1 MASIRKVIRCQ
12 SSQHLQNPKLEY
24 PKSMTDPNQHTVSPN
39 LQRSKRYATIALV
52 VAVLAWIA
60 LMIVAKLLPDYVWL
74 IHILM
79 LSAEAGVVGGLA
91 DWYAI
96 TVLFRNPFGQF
107 PIPKFLRDHTE
118 IIPRNKARIAESMG
132 RFVQENFL
140 SPQVV
145 EKSLAETDLSLAV
158 GKWLANPHNNAQV
171 TQVIQQTV
179 PKIFEFVGQE
189 QIGRFI
195 QSNSV
200 QWVKNTQVNHL
211 ASEMLRAVLENDF
224 HQDVLQRGL
233 DLAHDWMLQHPE
245 QTRDLSRQLFK
256 ELGVWKLAKGASWIG
271 IDVQQRTI
279 DSLVNRVES
288 MLADHEHPWR
298 RKIEDMAQQL
308 MEQLADNHSV
318 ASQRLNSTKDAMLD
332 SPQML
337 NFISGAVVI
346 LCDAIRSDLEKP
358 NSGIAQNLR
367 VAIQQIGENIVSNI
381 AVRQLLNE
389 KMSEIAINLSD
400 QYSEKVIRF
409 ISERIHEW
417 DSRDMIN
424 KIENEVG
431 GDLHMIRVNGVVV
444 GGFIGLALG
453 IIRAC
458 VEWLL

>member
-1 MASIRKVIRCQ
+1 MQKEQ
-12 SSQHLQNPKLEY
+12 P
-24 PKSMTDPNQHTVSPN
+24 SPS
-39 LQRSKRYATIALV
+39 LQRSKRFATIALV
-52 VAVLAWIA
+52 VAVLAWLA
-60 LMIVAKLLPDYVWL
+60 LMITAKLLPEYVWL

-96 TVLFRNPFGQF
+96 TVLFRNPFGRL

-140 SPQVV
+140 SPQIVQR
-145 EKSLAETDLSLAV
+145 SLASTDLSLAA
-158 GKWLANPHNNAQV
+158 GRWLANPQNNAQV

-179 PKIFEFVGQE
+179 PKVFEFVGQE
-189 QIGRFI
+189 QIAGFI

-200 QWVKNTQVNHL
+200 QWIKNTQINTL

-233 DLAHDWMLQHPE
+233 DVVHAWMTSHPE
-245 QTRDLSRQLFK
+245 QTRELTRTLFK
-256 ELGVWKLAKGASWIG
+256 EMGVWRLAKGASWIG
-271 IDVQQRTI
+271 IDVQQRSI
-279 DSLVNRVES
+279 DSVIQRVEA
-288 MLADHEHPWR
+288 MLADPDHPWR
-298 RKIEDMAQQL
+298 LKIEETAQEL
-308 MEQLADNHSV
+308 MQQLADSESM
-318 ASQRLNSTKDAMLD
+318 ASQRLNETKDALLD
-332 SPQML
+332 SPQVL

-346 LCDAIRSDLEKP
+346 LCDAIKADLQKSD
-358 NSGIAQNLR
+358 SGIAENLR
-367 VAIQQIGENIVSNI
+367 VAIQQVGENIISNTSVRELLNNRLSGI
-381 AVRQLLNE
+381 AVD
-389 KMSEIAINLSD
+389 LSD

-417 DSRDMIN
+417 DSTEMID

-444 GGFIGLALG
+444 GACIGLILG
-453 IIRAC
+453 IIRAA
-458 VEWLL
+458 VEHLI

>member
-1 MASIRKVIRCQ
+1 MQTERI
-12 SSQHLQNPKLEY
+12 
-24 PKSMTDPNQHTVSPN
+24 SPS
-39 LQRSKRYATIALV
+39 LQRSKRFATIALV
-52 VAVLAWIA
+52 VAVLIWLA
-60 LMIVAKLLPDYVWL
+60 LMVAAKLLPEYVWL

-96 TVLFRNPFGQF
+96 TVLFRNPFGRL

-140 SPQVV
+140 SPQIVQR
-145 EKSLAETDLSLAV
+145 SLDSTDLSLAA
-158 GKWLANPHNNAQV
+158 GRWLANPQNNAQV

-189 QIGRFI
+189 QIAGFI

-200 QWVKNTQVNHL
+200 QWIKNTQINTL
-211 ASEMLRAVLENDF
+211 ASEMLHAVLDNDF

-233 DLAHDWMLQHPE
+233 DVVHAWMTSHPE
-245 QTRDLSRQLFK
+245 QTRELTRNLFK
-256 ELGVWKLAKGASWIG
+256 EMGVWKLAKGASWIG
-271 IDVQQRTI
+271 IDVQQRSI
-279 DSLVNRVES
+279 DSVIGRVEA
-288 MLADHEHPWR
+288 MLADPDHPWR
-298 RKIEDMAQQL
+298 LKIENMGHSWML
-308 MEQLADNHSV
+308 QLADNDSE
-318 ASQRLNSTKDAMLD
+318 ASQRLNETKDALLD
-332 SPQML
+332 SPQVL

-346 LCDAIRSDLEKP
+346 LCDAIKADLQKP
-358 NSGIAQNLR
+358 DSGIAENLR
-367 VAIQQIGENIVSNI
+367 IAIQQVGENIISNASVRELLNKRLSGI
-381 AVRQLLNE
+381 AVD
-389 KMSEIAINLSD
+389 LSD

-417 DSRDMIN
+417 DSSEMID

-444 GGFIGLALG
+444 GACIGLVLG
-453 IIRAC
+453 IIRAA
-458 VEWLL
+458 VEHLI

>member
-1 MASIRKVIRCQ
+1 MNTASDHTLAS
-12 SSQHLQNPKLEY
+12 SSQH
-24 PKSMTDPNQHTVSPN
+24 TSPS
-39 LQRSKRYATIALV
+39 LQRSKRFATIALV
-52 VAVLAWIA
+52 IAVVAWLA
-60 LMIVAKLLPDYVWL
+60 LMLTAKLLPEYTWL

-96 TVLFRNPFGQF
+96 TVLFRNPFGKM

-118 IIPRNKARIAESMG
+118 IIPRNKDRIAESMG

-145 EKSLAETDLSLAV
+145 QKSLHSTDLSLSV
-158 GKWLANPHNNAQV
+158 GKWLANPQNNAQV

-200 QWVKNTQVNHL
+200 QWVRNTQVNHL

-233 DLAHDWMLQHPE
+233 DLAHDWMLKHPE
-245 QTRDLSRQLFK
+245 KSRELTRQLFK

-279 DSLVNRVES
+279 DSLLQRVES
-288 MLADHEHPWR
+288 MLADPEHPWR
-298 RKIEDMAQQL
+298 QKIEEAGQQL
-308 MEQLADNHSV
+308 MLQLADNNSS
-318 ASQRLNSTKDAMLD
+318 ASLRLNDTKNALLD
-332 SPQML
+332 SPQVL

-346 LCDAIRSDLEKP
+346 LCNAIKEDLQKP
-358 NSGIAQNLR
+358 DSGIAQNLR
-367 VAIQQIGENIVSNI
+367 VAIQQVGENIIANT

-389 KMSEIAINLSD
+389 KMSTIAVNLSD

-417 DSRDMIN
+417 DSREMIG

-444 GGFIGLALG
+444 GAFIGLGLG
-453 IIRAC
+453 IIRAL
-458 VEWLL
+458 VELI

>member
-1 MASIRKVIRCQ
+1 
-12 SSQHLQNPKLEY
+12 
-24 PKSMTDPNQHTVSPN
+24 MTTAEATTTPS
-39 LQRSKRYATIALV
+39 LQRSKRFATIALIMAV
-52 VAVLAWIA
+52 VTW
-60 LMIVAKLLPDYVWL
+60 LMLMVVAKLIPEYVWL

-79 LSAEAGVVGGLA
+79 LGAEAGVVGGLA

-96 TVLFRNPFGQF
+96 TVLFRNPFGKM
-107 PIPKFLRDHTE
+107 PIPKFMLDHTE

-145 EKSLAETDLSLAV
+145 EKSLQSTDLSLAV
-158 GKWLANPHNNAQV
+158 GQWLAKPENNAQV

-195 QSNSV
+195 QNNSV
-200 QWVKNTQVNHL
+200 QWVRNTQINTL

-233 DLAHDWMLQHPE
+233 DLAHEWVMSHPE
-245 QTRDLSRQLFK
+245 ETRQLTRTLFK

-279 DSLVNRVES
+279 DSLVERVES
-288 MLADHEHPWR
+288 MLADPQHPWR
-298 RKIEDMAQQL
+298 QKIEDMGHQL
-308 MEQLADNHSV
+308 MLELADDESS
-318 ASQRLNSTKDAMLD
+318 ASHRLNSTKDALLD
-332 SPQML
+332 SPQVL

-346 LCDAIRSDLEKP
+346 LCDAIKADLLKP
-358 NSGIAQNLR
+358 DSGIAHNLR
-367 VAIQQIGENIVSNI
+367 VAIQQVGENIISNP
-381 AVRQLLNE
+381 AVRQLLNDR
-389 KMSEIAINLSD
+389 MSGIAVNLSD

-417 DSRDMIN
+417 DSREMID

-444 GGFIGLALG
+444 GAFIGLVLG
-453 IIRAC
+453 IIRAL
-458 VEWLL
+458 VDVVL

>member
-1 MASIRKVIRCQ
+1 MQTA
-12 SSQHLQNPKLEY
+12 PA
-24 PKSMTDPNQHTVSPN
+24 PTSPN
-39 LQRSKRYATIALV
+39 LQRSKRFATMALIT
-52 VAVLAWIA
+52 AVLAWIC
-60 LMIVAKLLPDYVWL
+60 LMVLAKLLPDYIWL

-96 TVLFRNPFGQF
+96 TVLFRNPFGRL

-118 IIPRNKARIAESMG
+118 IIPRNKDRIAESMG

-140 SPQVV
+140 SPQIVQR
-145 EKSLAETDLSLAV
+145 SLHNTDVSLAV
-158 GKWLANPHNNAQV
+158 GKWLANPQNNQQV
-171 TQVIQQTV
+171 SQLIQQTV

-195 QSNSV
+195 QNNSV
-200 QWVKNTQVNHL
+200 QWVKNTDINYL

-245 QTRDLSRQLFK
+245 ETRELTRTLFK
-256 ELGVWKLAKGASWIG
+256 ELGVWRLARGASWIG

-279 DSLVNRVES
+279 DSLLERVDS
-288 MLADHEHPWR
+288 MLADPDHPWR
-298 RKIEDMAQQL
+298 QKVEDMAHQL
-308 MEQLADNHSV
+308 MQQLADQDSA
-318 ASQRLNSTKDAMLD
+318 ASQRLNQTKNALLD
-332 SPQML
+332 SPQVL

-346 LCDAIRSDLEKP
+346 LCDAIRADLEKTD
-358 NSGIAQNLR
+358 SGIAENLR
-367 VAIQQIGENIVSNI
+367 VAIQQVGENIISNG
-381 AVRQLLNE
+381 AVRQLLND
-389 KMSEIAINLSD
+389 KMSGIAVNLSD

-417 DSRDMIN
+417 DSREMIG

-444 GGFIGLALG
+444 GAFIGLALG
-453 IIRAC
+453 IIRAL
-458 VEWLL
+458 VELI

>member
-1 MASIRKVIRCQ
+1 MTTAEASTIP
-12 SSQHLQNPKLEY
+12 S
-24 PKSMTDPNQHTVSPN
+24 
-39 LQRSKRYATIALV
+39 LQRSKRFATIALIMAV
-52 VAVLAWIA
+52 VTWLVL
-60 LMIVAKLLPDYVWL
+60 MVVAKLIPEYVWL

-79 LSAEAGVVGGLA
+79 LGAEAGVVGGLA

-96 TVLFRNPFGQF
+96 TVLFRNPFGKM
-107 PIPKFLRDHTE
+107 PIPKFMRDHTE

-145 EKSLAETDLSLAV
+145 EKSLQSTDLSLAI
-158 GKWLANPHNNAQV
+158 GQWLAKSENNAQV

-195 QSNSV
+195 QNNSV
-200 QWVKNTQVNHL
+200 QWVRNTQINTL

-233 DLAHDWMLQHPE
+233 DLAHEWVMSHPE
-245 QTRDLSRQLFK
+245 ETRQLTRTLFK

-279 DSLVNRVES
+279 DSLVERVES
-288 MLADHEHPWR
+288 MLADPQHPWR
-298 RKIEDMAQQL
+298 QKIEAMGQQL
-308 MEQLADNHSV
+308 MLQLADDESS
-318 ASQRLNSTKDAMLD
+318 ASQRLNSTKDALLD
-332 SPQML
+332 SPQVL

-346 LCDAIRSDLEKP
+346 LCDAIKADLLKAD
-358 NSGIAQNLR
+358 SGIAHNLR
-367 VAIQQIGENIVSNI
+367 VAIQQVGENIISNP
-381 AVRQLLNE
+381 AVRQLLNDRI
-389 KMSEIAINLSD
+389 SGIAVNLSD

-417 DSRDMIN
+417 DSREMID

-444 GGFIGLALG
+444 GAFIGLVLG
-453 IIRAC
+453 IIRAL
-458 VEWLL
+458 VDVAL

>member
-1 MASIRKVIRCQ
+1 MNTASDHTLAS
-12 SSQHLQNPKLEY
+12 SSQR
-24 PKSMTDPNQHTVSPN
+24 TSPS
-39 LQRSKRYATIALV
+39 LQRSKRFATIALV
-52 VAVLAWIA
+52 IAVVTWLT
-60 LMIVAKLLPDYVWL
+60 LMLTAKLLPEYTWL

-96 TVLFRNPFGQF
+96 TVLFRNPFGKM

-118 IIPRNKARIAESMG
+118 IIPRNKDRIAESMG

-145 EKSLAETDLSLAV
+145 QKSLHSTDLSLAV
-158 GKWLANPHNNAQV
+158 GKWLANPQNNAQV

-200 QWVKNTQVNHL
+200 QWVRNTQVNHL

-233 DLAHDWMLQHPE
+233 DLAHDWMLKHPE
-245 QTRDLSRQLFK
+245 KSRELTRQLFK

-279 DSLVNRVES
+279 DSLLQRVES
-288 MLADHEHPWR
+288 MLADPEHPWR
-298 RKIEDMAQQL
+298 QKIEDAGQQL
-308 MEQLADNHSV
+308 MLQLADNNSS
-318 ASQRLNSTKDAMLD
+318 ASLRLNDTKNALLD
-332 SPQML
+332 SPQVL

-346 LCDAIRSDLEKP
+346 LCNAIKEDLQKSD
-358 NSGIAQNLR
+358 SRIAQNLR
-367 VAIQQIGENIVSNI
+367 IAIQQVGENIIANT

-389 KMSEIAINLSD
+389 KMSTIAVNLSD

-417 DSRDMIN
+417 DSREMIG

-444 GGFIGLALG
+444 GAFIGLGLG
-453 IIRAC
+453 IIRAL
-458 VEWLL
+458 VELI

>member
-1 MASIRKVIRCQ
+1 MNTASDHTLAS
-12 SSQHLQNPKLEY
+12 SSQH
-24 PKSMTDPNQHTVSPN
+24 SSPS
-39 LQRSKRYATIALV
+39 LQRSKRFATIALV
-52 VAVLAWIA
+52 IAVLAWLA
-60 LMIVAKLLPDYVWL
+60 LMLTAKLLPEYTWL

-96 TVLFRNPFGQF
+96 TVLFRNPFGKM

-118 IIPRNKARIAESMG
+118 IIPRNKDRIAESMG

-145 EKSLAETDLSLAV
+145 QKSLHSTDLSLSV
-158 GKWLANPHNNAQV
+158 GKWLANPQNNAQV

-200 QWVKNTQVNHL
+200 QWVRNTQINHL

-233 DLAHDWMLQHPE
+233 DLAHDWMLKHPE
-245 QTRDLSRQLFK
+245 KSRELTRQLFK

-279 DSLVNRVES
+279 DSLLQRVES
-288 MLADHEHPWR
+288 MLADPEHPWR
-298 RKIEDMAQQL
+298 QKIEEAGQQL
-308 MEQLADNHSV
+308 MLQLADNNSS
-318 ASQRLNSTKDAMLD
+318 ASLRLNDTKNALLD
-332 SPQML
+332 SPQVL

-346 LCDAIRSDLEKP
+346 LCNAIKEDLQKP
-358 NSGIAQNLR
+358 DSGIAQNLR
-367 VAIQQIGENIVSNI
+367 VAIQQVGENIIANT

-389 KMSEIAINLSD
+389 KMSTIAVNLSD

-417 DSRDMIN
+417 DSREMIG

-444 GGFIGLALG
+444 GAFIGLGLG
-453 IIRAC
+453 IIRAL
-458 VEWLL
+458 VELI

>member
-1 MASIRKVIRCQ
+1 MNTASDHTLAS
-12 SSQHLQNPKLEY
+12 SSQH
-24 PKSMTDPNQHTVSPN
+24 TSPS
-39 LQRSKRYATIALV
+39 LQRSKRFATIALV
-52 VAVLAWIA
+52 IAVVAWLA
-60 LMIVAKLLPDYVWL
+60 LMLTAKLLPEYTWL

-96 TVLFRNPFGQF
+96 TVLFRNPFGKM

-118 IIPRNKARIAESMG
+118 IIPRNKDRIAESMG

-145 EKSLAETDLSLAV
+145 QKSLHSTDLSLSV
-158 GKWLANPHNNAQV
+158 GKWLANPQNNAQV

-200 QWVKNTQVNHL
+200 QWVRNTQVNHL

-233 DLAHDWMLQHPE
+233 DLAHDWMLKHPE
-245 QTRDLSRQLFK
+245 KSRELTRQLFK

-279 DSLVNRVES
+279 DSLLQRVES
-288 MLADHEHPWR
+288 MLADPEHPWR
-298 RKIEDMAQQL
+298 QKIEEAGQQL
-308 MEQLADNHSV
+308 MLQLADNNSS
-318 ASQRLNSTKDAMLD
+318 ASLRLNDTKNALLD
-332 SPQML
+332 SPQVL

-346 LCDAIRSDLEKP
+346 LCNAIKEDLQKSD
-358 NSGIAQNLR
+358 SGIAQNLR
-367 VAIQQIGENIVSNI
+367 IAIQQVGENIIANT

-389 KMSEIAINLSD
+389 KMSTIAVNLSD

-417 DSRDMIN
+417 DSREMIG

-444 GGFIGLALG
+444 GAFIGLGLG
-453 IIRAC
+453 IIRAL
-458 VEWLL
+458 VELI

>member
-1 MASIRKVIRCQ
+1 
-12 SSQHLQNPKLEY
+12 
-24 PKSMTDPNQHTVSPN
+24 MTTAEITAPPS
-39 LQRSKRYATIALV
+39 LQRSKRFATIALV
-52 VAVLAWIA
+52 MAVVIWLI
-60 LMIVAKLLPDYVWL
+60 LMVVAKLVPEYVWL

-79 LSAEAGVVGGLA
+79 LAAEAGVVGGLA

-96 TVLFRNPFGQF
+96 TVLFRNPFGKI

-145 EKSLAETDLSLAV
+145 QRSLSNTDLSLAI
-158 GKWLANPHNNAQV
+158 GQWLAKPENNSQV
-171 TQVIQQTV
+171 TQLIQQTV

-189 QIGRFI
+189 QIGHFI
-195 QSNSV
+195 RNNSV
-200 QWVKNTQVNHL
+200 QWVRNTQINTL

-233 DLAHDWMLQHPE
+233 DLAHEWMTSHPE
-245 QTRDLSRQLFK
+245 ETHDLTRTLFK

-279 DSLVNRVES
+279 DSLIERVES

-298 RKIEDMAQQL
+298 QKIEEMGHQL
-308 MEQLADNHSV
+308 MLELANNESQ
-318 ASQRLNSTKDAMLD
+318 ASERLNNTKDALLD
-332 SPQML
+332 SPQVL

-346 LCDAIRSDLEKP
+346 LCDAIKADLLKP
-358 NSGIAQNLR
+358 DSGIAQNLR
-367 VAIQQIGENIVSNI
+367 VAIQQLGENIISNSAVRELLNDRMSGI
-381 AVRQLLNE
+381 AV
-389 KMSEIAINLSD
+389 NLSD
-400 QYSEKVIRF
+400 QYSEKVILF

-417 DSRDMIN
+417 DSREMID

-444 GGFIGLALG
+444 GAFIGLALG
-453 IIRAC
+453 IIRAA
-458 VEWLL
+458 VELLL

>member
-1 MASIRKVIRCQ
+1 MQTERI
-12 SSQHLQNPKLEY
+12 
-24 PKSMTDPNQHTVSPN
+24 SPS
-39 LQRSKRYATIALV
+39 LQRSKRFATIALV
-52 VAVLAWIA
+52 VAVLIWLA
-60 LMIVAKLLPDYVWL
+60 LMVAAKLLPEYVWL

-96 TVLFRNPFGQF
+96 TVLFRNPFGRL

-140 SPQVV
+140 SPQIVQR
-145 EKSLAETDLSLAV
+145 SLDSTDLSLAA
-158 GKWLANPHNNAQV
+158 GRWLANPQNNAQV

-189 QIGRFI
+189 QIAGFI

-200 QWVKNTQVNHL
+200 QWVKNTQINTL
-211 ASEMLRAVLENDF
+211 ASEMLHAVLDNDF

-233 DLAHDWMLQHPE
+233 DVVHAWMTSHPE
-245 QTRDLSRQLFK
+245 QTRELTRNLFK
-256 ELGVWKLAKGASWIG
+256 EMGVWKLAKGASWIG
-271 IDVQQRTI
+271 IDVQQRSI
-279 DSLVNRVES
+279 DSVIGRVEA
-288 MLADHEHPWR
+288 MLADPDHPWR
-298 RKIEDMAQQL
+298 LKIESMGHSWML
-308 MEQLADNHSV
+308 QLADNDSE
-318 ASQRLNSTKDAMLD
+318 ASQRLNETKDALLD
-332 SPQML
+332 SPQVL

-346 LCDAIRSDLEKP
+346 LCDAIKADLQKP
-358 NSGIAQNLR
+358 DSGIAENLR
-367 VAIQQIGENIVSNI
+367 IAIQQVGENIISNASVRELLNKRLSSI
-381 AVRQLLNE
+381 AVD
-389 KMSEIAINLSD
+389 LSD

-417 DSRDMIN
+417 DSSEMID

-444 GGFIGLALG
+444 GACIGLVLG
-453 IIRAC
+453 IIRAA
-458 VEWLL
+458 VEHLI

>member
-1 MASIRKVIRCQ
+1 MNTASDHTLAT
-12 SSQHLQNPKLEY
+12 SSQH
-24 PKSMTDPNQHTVSPN
+24 TSPS
-39 LQRSKRYATIALV
+39 LQRSKRFATIALV
-52 VAVLAWIA
+52 IAVVAWLA
-60 LMIVAKLLPDYVWL
+60 LMLTAKLLPEYTWL

-96 TVLFRNPFGQF
+96 TVLFRNPFGKM

-118 IIPRNKARIAESMG
+118 IIPRNKDRIAESMG

-145 EKSLAETDLSLAV
+145 QKSLHSTDLSLSV
-158 GKWLANPHNNAQV
+158 GKWLANPQNNAQV

-200 QWVKNTQVNHL
+200 QWVRNTQVNHL

-233 DLAHDWMLQHPE
+233 DLAHDWMLKHPE
-245 QTRDLSRQLFK
+245 RSRELTRQLFK

-271 IDVQQRTI
+271 INVQQRTI
-279 DSLVNRVES
+279 DSLLQRVES
-288 MLADHEHPWR
+288 MLADPEHPWR
-298 RKIEDMAQQL
+298 QKIEEAGQQL
-308 MEQLADNHSV
+308 MLQLADNNSS
-318 ASQRLNSTKDAMLD
+318 ASLRLNDTKNALLD
-332 SPQML
+332 SPQVL

-346 LCDAIRSDLEKP
+346 LCNAIKEDLQKP
-358 NSGIAQNLR
+358 DSGIAQNLR
-367 VAIQQIGENIVSNI
+367 VAIQQVGENIIANT

-389 KMSEIAINLSD
+389 KMSTIAVNLSD

-417 DSRDMIN
+417 DSREMIG

-444 GGFIGLALG
+444 GAFIGLGLG
-453 IIRAC
+453 IIRAL
-458 VEWLL
+458 VELI

>member
-1 MASIRKVIRCQ
+1 MNTASDHTLAT
-12 SSQHLQNPKLEY
+12 SSQH
-24 PKSMTDPNQHTVSPN
+24 TSPS
-39 LQRSKRYATIALV
+39 LQRSKRFATIALV
-52 VAVLAWIA
+52 IAVVAWLA
-60 LMIVAKLLPDYVWL
+60 LMLTAKLLPEYTWL

-96 TVLFRNPFGQF
+96 TVLFRNPFGKM

-118 IIPRNKARIAESMG
+118 IIPRNKDRIAESMG

-145 EKSLAETDLSLAV
+145 QKSLHSTDLPLSV
-158 GKWLANPHNNAQV
+158 GKWLANPQNNAQV

-200 QWVKNTQVNHL
+200 QWVRNTQVNHL

-233 DLAHDWMLQHPE
+233 DLAHDWMLKHPE
-245 QTRDLSRQLFK
+245 RSRELTRQLFK

-279 DSLVNRVES
+279 DSLLQRVES
-288 MLADHEHPWR
+288 MLADPEHPWR
-298 RKIEDMAQQL
+298 QKIEEAGQQL
-308 MEQLADNHSV
+308 MLQLADNNSS
-318 ASQRLNSTKDAMLD
+318 ASLRLNDTKNALLD
-332 SPQML
+332 SPQVL

-346 LCDAIRSDLEKP
+346 LCNAIKEDLQKP
-358 NSGIAQNLR
+358 DSGIAQNLR
-367 VAIQQIGENIVSNI
+367 VAIQQVGENIIANT

-389 KMSEIAINLSD
+389 KMSTIAVNLSD

-417 DSRDMIN
+417 DSREMIG

-444 GGFIGLALG
+444 GAFIGLGLG
-453 IIRAC
+453 IVRAL
-458 VEWLL
+458 VELI

>member
-1 MASIRKVIRCQ
+1 
-12 SSQHLQNPKLEY
+12 
-24 PKSMTDPNQHTVSPN
+24 MTTAEATPTPS
-39 LQRSKRYATIALV
+39 LQRSKRFATIALIMAV
-52 VAVLAWIA
+52 VTWLVL
-60 LMIVAKLLPDYVWL
+60 MVVAKLIPEYVWL

-79 LSAEAGVVGGLA
+79 LGAEAGVVGGLA

-96 TVLFRNPFGQF
+96 TVLFRNPFGKM
-107 PIPKFLRDHTE
+107 PIPKFMLDHTE

-145 EKSLAETDLSLAV
+145 EKSLQSTDISLAI
-158 GKWLANPHNNAQV
+158 GQWLAKAENNAQV

-195 QSNSV
+195 QNNSV
-200 QWVKNTQVNHL
+200 QWVRNTQINTL

-233 DLAHDWMLQHPE
+233 DLAHEWVMSHPE
-245 QTRDLSRQLFK
+245 ETRQLTRTLFK

-279 DSLVNRVES
+279 DSLVERVES
-288 MLADHEHPWR
+288 MLADPQHPWR
-298 RKIEDMAQQL
+298 QKIEDMGHQL
-308 MEQLADNHSV
+308 MLELADEESS
-318 ASQRLNSTKDAMLD
+318 ASHRLNSTKDALLD
-332 SPQML
+332 SPQVL

-346 LCDAIRSDLEKP
+346 LCDAIKADLLKP
-358 NSGIAQNLR
+358 DSGIAHNLR
-367 VAIQQIGENIVSNI
+367 VAIQQVGENIISNP
-381 AVRQLLNE
+381 AVRQLLNDR
-389 KMSEIAINLSD
+389 MSGIAVNLSD

-417 DSRDMIN
+417 DSREMID

-444 GGFIGLALG
+444 GAFIGLVLG
-453 IIRAC
+453 IIRAL
-458 VEWLL
+458 VDVAL

>member
-1 MASIRKVIRCQ
+1 MSTAEVETTPS
-12 SSQHLQNPKLEY
+12 
-24 PKSMTDPNQHTVSPN
+24 
-39 LQRSKRYATIALV
+39 LQRSKRFATIALIMAIV
-52 VAVLAWIA
+52 TWLI
-60 LMIVAKLLPDYVWL
+60 LMVVAKLLPEYVWL

-79 LSAEAGVVGGLA
+79 LAAEAGVVGGLA

-96 TVLFRNPFGQF
+96 TVLFRNPFGKM
-107 PIPKFLRDHTE
+107 PIPKFLLDHTE

-145 EKSLAETDLSLAV
+145 ERSLHRTDISLAV
-158 GKWLANPHNNAQV
+158 GQWLAKAENNRQV

-195 QSNSV
+195 QNNSV
-200 QWVKNTQVNHL
+200 QWVRNTQINTL

-224 HQDVLQRGL
+224 HQDVLQHGL
-233 DLAHDWMLQHPE
+233 DLAHEWMLSHPE
-245 QTRDLSRQLFK
+245 ETRELTRRLFK
-256 ELGVWKLAKGASWIG
+256 ELGVLKLAKGASWIG

-279 DSLVNRVES
+279 DSLIERVES
-288 MLADHEHPWR
+288 MLADPEHPWR
-298 RKIEDMAQQL
+298 QQIEEIGHQL
-308 MEQLADNHSV
+308 MLELADDESS
-318 ASQRLNSTKDAMLD
+318 ASHRLNSSKDALLD
-332 SPQML
+332 SPQVL

-346 LCDAIRSDLEKP
+346 LCDAIKADLLKAD
-358 NSGIAQNLR
+358 SGIAHNLR
-367 VAIQQIGENIVSNI
+367 VAIQQVGENIISNQ
-381 AVRQLLNE
+381 AVRDLLNE
-389 KMSEIAINLSD
+389 KMSGIAINLSD

-417 DSRDMIN
+417 DSREMID

-444 GGFIGLALG
+444 GAFIGLVLG
-453 IIRAC
+453 IIRAL
-458 VEWLL
+458 VDLVL